1 MALLSNSNNTSVN
14 VHSDNSSTSLGNIYY
29 DPNVVLTTTGTN
41 INFGTLTL
49 NNKIN
54 NMNQQVKV
62 AVFHVTRN
70 RYNEIKSSNFI
81 QEMWIE
87 KKPGISVDFAVAT
100 KLSDIYDAS
109 EIVIKEVYTVTL

>member
-1 MALLSNSNNTSVN
+1 MAIVTNSNNTSVN
-14 VHSDNSSTSLGNIYY
+14 TLTGDSTTSLGNIYY
-29 DPNVVLTTTGTN
+29 DPNLVLTTTGTN
-41 INFGTLTL
+41 INFGTITL
-49 NNKIN
+49 NNKTN

-109 EIVIKEVYTVTL
+109 EIVIKEVYTVTF

>member
-1 MALLSNSNNTSVN
+1 MAILSNSSSTLVG
-14 VHSDNSSTSLGNIYY
+14 VQTGDSSTSLGNIYY

-41 INFGTLTL
+41 INFGTLTS

-70 RYNEIKSSNFI
+70 RYNEIKSSTII

-100 KLSDIYDAS
+100 KLNGKYDAS
-109 EIVIKEVYTVTL
+109 EIVIKEVYTVTF

>member
-1 MALLSNSNNTSVN
+1 MAIVSNS
-14 VHSDNSSTSLGNIYY
+14 SSTLLGVQTGDSTTSLGNIYY
-29 DPNVVLTTTGTN
+29 DPNIALTTTGTN

-109 EIVIKEVYTVTL
+109 EIVIKEIFTVTL

>member
-1 MALLSNSNNTSVN
+1 MALLNNLDNTSVGMYTGNGSTTVGN
-14 VHSDNSSTSLGNIYY
+14 VNY
-29 DPNVVLTTTGTN
+29 DPNTVLTTTGTN
-41 INFGTLTL
+41 INFGTLTI

-70 RYNEIKSSNFI
+70 RYNEIKSSTII

-100 KLSDIYDAS
+100 KLNGKYDAS
-109 EIVIKEVYTVTL
+109 EIVIKEVYTVIF